1 MAAAVGAGA
10 GQPNKDDYQVKR
22 IRRSLRV
29 GFVASIVSAWDGQ
42 THLEFELYVQDH
54 PPFGTPYALYGTY
67 FYTVQPK
74 NPKHWRELAGIRVEL
89 AIPDTPRLP
98 PAQAAEFVRTALRDE
113 FAFYASRPC
122 PPPTSPPTSAS
133 PSVAPAPASTPSP
146 RRWTTWRPT
155 RTRACG

>member
-1 MAAAVGAGA
+1 MT
-10 GQPNKDDYQVKR
+10 
-22 IRRSLRV
+22 S
-29 GFVASIVSAWDGQ
+29 SAR
-42 THLEFELYVQDH
+42 H
-54 PPFGTPYALYGTY
+54 PYALYGTY

-98 PAQAAEFVRTALRDE
+98 PAQAAEFVRTALRGIL
-113 FAFYASRPC
+113 FTASRPC